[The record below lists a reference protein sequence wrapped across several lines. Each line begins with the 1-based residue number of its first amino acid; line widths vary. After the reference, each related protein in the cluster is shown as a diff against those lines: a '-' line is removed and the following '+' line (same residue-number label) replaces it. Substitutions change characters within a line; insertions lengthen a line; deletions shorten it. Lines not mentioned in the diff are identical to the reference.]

1 MIFFRTTSEKACPTT
16 RGVRFILIVLP
27 KPSRGGLFSAAGSEV
42 IFFIRFIFI
51 LSESCASFKPQ
62 FILNSD
68 QKQLTGCIVS
78 AKNTPKFAREFL
90 FNKHNPPRRFTRPVA
105 SSTPR
110 LTGGSG
116 TSPAAR
122 TLRRHNQRK
131 LYFILLPAIS

>member
-27 KPSRGGLFSAAGSEV
+27 RPSRGGLFSAAGSEV

-78 AKNTPKFAREFL
+78 AKNPPKFAREFL
-90 FNKHNPPRRFTRPVA
+90 CNKHKPHWRFTQPGA
-105 SSTPR
+105 SMTPC
-110 LTGGSG
+110 LADGSG
-116 TSPAAR
+116 TWPAAR
-122 TLRRHNQRK
+122 TLRRHNKRK
-131 LYFILLPAIS
+131 YYFSLLPAN